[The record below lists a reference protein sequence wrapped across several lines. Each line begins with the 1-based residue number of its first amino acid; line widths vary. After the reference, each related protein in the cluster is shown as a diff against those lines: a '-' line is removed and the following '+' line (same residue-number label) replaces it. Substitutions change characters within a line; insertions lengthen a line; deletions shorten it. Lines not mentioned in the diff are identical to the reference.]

1 MHPAAAL
8 KDFQYFAPMCPELS
22 GPKHYFLK
30 NLSAFKDFF
39 EMWDNYASRE
49 KKRYLEQ
56 IFNFAFGMLKS
67 LAHADLSGMSYKID
81 LKKIYIYIHAHVYI
95 LRGETWIAVLYRGR
109 LAERHGRWCLPTI
122 HPPPPKRAH
131 FGWRK
136 CFPLAEYW
144 QSQDSEASLAS
155 SGGVTSGLSGS

>member
-81 LKKIYIYIHAHVYI
+81 LKKKKYIYMHTYI
-95 LRGETWIAVLYRGR
+95 FFAGRRGLRFCIGEGLLNVTDAGVCQPSTPLPRNVHT
-109 LAERHGRWCLPTI
+109 LAGGSAFPWQNTGNLRTQK
-122 HPPPPKRAH
+122 PP
-131 FGWRK
+131 
-136 CFPLAEYW
+136 
-144 QSQDSEASLAS
+144 
-155 SGGVTSGLSGS
+155 